1 MNKHFR
7 QWKLLFHD
15 DQNDATIREI
25 QDDLSWKLDLLG
37 KTRLDLLQDWVKL
50 IYEDMFIVQDDGR
63 YSLKES
69 IGCFDKKD
77 VEIVVTVPPGRSVL
91 AHDQVH
97 EAFIQEP
104 IGKGQVFLVSEP
116 EAMFRSWIQ
125 SGADPQDFKKVGGR
139 YMVVD
144 GGGGTCCIV
153 RFRLERLEPSLGFEQ
168 EYESESFVCGAE
180 SISNLVEEKIGRKI
194 ALDVPNRVW
203 VLDQFRRQFDD
214 YFKRRFGADDEQ
226 TYNFEVSNLVCELSR
241 QEIAECFDTCIAKL
255 FKAMDRH
262 LKRGLPV
269 HFLVLGGGLFASP
282 YVQKAVDKHF
292 NTFKIC
298 QLSKDKG
305 HVAQGAVLVRTCA
318 PFIIRRPILRS
329 KAVTTF
335 VEVTDAIKRS
345 PIFEDLYIKKDKFL
359 GEQWCFA
366 AQWLAK
372 QGTEAKIKHAND
384 MYEVASEA
392 SFKDARKRFFDLSE
406 EDLTF
411 SETMLT
417 FNHIPPVNQELLF
430 QLKDETWVTMDGN
443 PIPQPENSEKLTWD
457 PEKIGINLNTLEISC
472 DRSKNKPFRVLRYA
486 IQMQMREVGTKY
498 WVKTWSWTKPAK
510 TKGRV
515 QQILLSEADEC
526 QALFTPQEIS
536 RNLAASYDLG
546 PGMRK
551 EAGNEDG
558 ESRRAHQH
566 DKGAKDPSTAH
577 SLANQA
583 LHVESSSRIASTIV
597 VDQAPHGN
605 HTSAPSS
612 SFRHDLLSAQWD
624 FSQYRQQS
632 HSPLRTVRPSQ
643 RQSIEGNAEYSIGA
657 PRNNGGCWTCK
668 FRNVKCDILTPK
680 CNECASLG
688 LICEY
693 GRPTWWYDDD
703 LKQVQKETNKHL
715 IKEHKAL
722 LALGRQSLDRTRQVG
737 LPRIASNP
745 KTGLRPQATQSA
757 PAQNYSGSQNPPI
770 ADPQA
775 LVPRKAYV
783 PKAKTP
789 LPPRKP
795 SPVYDD
801 YDIYDDLPP
810 SPKRARMFSTPS
822 TVTSIGEEGM
832 GIDDSWIRRS
842 TRQREPTTQPVD
854 MVKWDDINSD
864 EFGVE
869 SDTAESE

>member
-1 MNKHFR
+1 MYLQTVQRFSNSPSKIIISIDLATTRCCLATGQRLLVEDHSHPPAGVKLYTPWTDSYEAGSKWPITAILYNSEGLPKTGNKLEMAFKSTSASRRFDMNKHFR

-15 DQNDATIREI
+15 DQNDAAIREI

-37 KTRLDLLQDWVKL
+37 KTRLGLLQDWVKL
-50 IYEDMFIVQDDGR
+50 IYEDIFIVQNDGR

-125 SGADPQDFKKVGGR
+125 GGADPQDFKKVGGR

-180 SISNLVEEKIGRKI
+180 SISNLVEEKIGAKI
-194 ALDVPNRVW
+194 ARDVPNRVW

-214 YFKRRFGADDEQ
+214 FFKRRFGEDDEQ

-241 QEIAECFDTCIAKL
+241 QEIAECFDTCIVKL

-282 YVQKAVDKHF
+282 YVRNAVDKHF

-298 QLSKDKG
+298 QLSKE
-305 HVAQGAVLVRTCA
+305 
-318 PFIIRRPILRS
+318 RPILRS

-335 VEVTDAIKRS
+335 VEVTDSIRRS
-345 PIFEDLYIKKDKFL
+345 PIFEDLYIKKDKFM

-372 QGTEAKIKHAND
+372 QIKHAND
-384 MYEVASEA
+384 IYEVASEA

-430 QLKDETWVTMDGN
+430 QLKDGTWVTMDGN
-443 PIPQPENSEKLTWD
+443 PSNSEKLIWN

-515 QQILLSEADEC
+515 QQILRFEADER

-551 EAGNEDG
+551 E
-558 ESRRAHQH
+558 
-566 DKGAKDPSTAH
+566 
-577 SLANQA
+577 
-583 LHVESSSRIASTIV
+583 V
-597 VDQAPHGN
+597 
-605 HTSAPSS
+605 
-612 SFRHDLLSAQWD
+612 
-624 FSQYRQQS
+624 
-632 HSPLRTVRPSQ
+632 
-643 RQSIEGNAEYSIGA
+643 
-657 PRNNGGCWTCK
+657 
-668 FRNVKCDILTPK
+668 
-680 CNECASLG
+680 
-688 LICEY
+688 
-693 GRPTWWYDDD
+693 
-703 LKQVQKETNKHL
+703 
-715 IKEHKAL
+715 
-722 LALGRQSLDRTRQVG
+722 
-737 LPRIASNP
+737 
-745 KTGLRPQATQSA
+745 
-757 PAQNYSGSQNPPI
+757 
-770 ADPQA
+770 
-775 LVPRKAYV
+775 
-783 PKAKTP
+783 
-789 LPPRKP
+789 
-795 SPVYDD
+795 
-801 YDIYDDLPP
+801 
-810 SPKRARMFSTPS
+810 
-822 TVTSIGEEGM
+822 
-832 GIDDSWIRRS
+832 
-842 TRQREPTTQPVD
+842 
-854 MVKWDDINSD
+854 
-864 EFGVE
+864 
-869 SDTAESE
+869 